1 MKWPLAHPH
10 LGLGL
15 GPLPGLARAV
25 ALASA
30 CVLVGDAVQARAAFA
45 SGTAA
50 SGNSAPAD
58 AGPVT
63 IDSLLARFHGIVG
76 LSARFHEEKR
86 IAMLAQ
92 PLVSEGTV
100 HYAPPGKIARHTL
113 TPSVSSVVLDGT
125 TLRFGDATSERSIDT
140 GTSPVVRAF
149 VDSFLAVLA
158 GDRAA
163 LERSFVLD
171 FHAPGGQSQ
180 PTGGQP
186 TGGQP
191 TGGQPTGGQ
200 PTGGQPTGGQ
210 PTGGQR
216 WELGLTPRDASLAH
230 IIREI
235 RFTGDGLVL
244 SQMRIREGT
253 GDEGITTFSDV
264 DTAHRYSPA
273 EADRVFRLSP

>member
-1 MKWPLAHPH
+1 MRWLPARFP
-10 LGLGL
+10 LGLVASR
-15 GPLPGLARAV
+15 LPTVALVLGLAA
-25 ALASA
+25 AGGLAA
-30 CVLVGDAVQARAAFA
+30 GAIGPRPAFA
-45 SGTAA
+45 SGTGASGTTA
-50 SGNSAPAD
+50 SGNGAPAD
-58 AGPVT
+58 APLTNAPVT
-63 IDSLLARFHGIVG
+63 IDSLLARFRGIVG
-76 LSARFHEEKR
+76 LSARFREEKR

-113 TPSVSSVVLDGT
+113 TPSASSVVLDGT

-171 FHAPGGQSQ
+171 FHTPVGAGGQVPS
-180 PTGGQP
+180 GGQAA
-186 TGGQP
+186 GGQARS
-191 TGGQPTGGQ
+191 QK
-200 PTGGQPTGGQ
+200 
-210 PTGGQR
+210 

-244 SQMRIREGT
+244 SQMRIREAT

-264 DTAHRYSPA
+264 DTAHRYSSA

>member
-1 MKWPLAHPH
+1 MRWLHATAFALA
-10 LGLGL
+10 
-15 GPLPGLARAV
+15 AV
-25 ALASA
+25 ALSTGA
-30 CVLVGDAVQARAAFA
+30 GQPRPAFA
-45 SGTAA
+45 AGTAA
-50 SGNSAPAD
+50 SGNGAPAD
-58 AGPVT
+58 GPVT
-63 IDSLLARFHGIVG
+63 IDNLLARFRGIVG
-76 LSARFHEEKR
+76 LSARFHEEKH

-100 HYAPPGKIARHTL
+100 HYAPPGKLARHTL
-113 TPSVSSVVLDGT
+113 TPSASSVVLDGT

-171 FHAPGGQSQ
+171 FHTPGAGSQ
-180 PTGGQP
+180 PA
-186 TGGQP
+186 
-191 TGGQPTGGQ
+191 
-200 PTGGQPTGGQ
+200 
-210 PTGGQR
+210 GGQR

-244 SQMRIREGT
+244 SQMRIREAT

-273 EADRVFRLSP
+273 EADRVFRLAAP